1 MQNRSYLDRLD
12 RHVAGGLRGLPES
25 FRARHAEFARGLQQD
40 DGGFPG
46 RAGPSDLY
54 YTGFALRTL
63 AMLGDHDPQVWG
75 RAAAFVQGEPERASD
90 VVGCFSMLHARRL
103 VASQGHRCWDD
114 LDEHRCAAH
123 CRAVLE
129 RHRCDGGY
137 ARRSGGAASLY
148 HTFLAA
154 LCLELLDGCRPD
166 PAAVVRLVQ
175 QRSRP
180 DGGLCDLGEAERGET
195 NPTAAGVALLAMA
208 KALDR
213 PRAQAIARFL
223 ALMQRP
229 DGGFAAHGDAPV
241 SDLLSTFTA
250 VVSLAALR
258 SLAAV
263 RRADVARSVR
273 RLEALPGGFCG
284 AAVGDDPDA
293 EYTYYG
299 LGVVGILHGHATS
312 WPARLARW
320 ASRPVPWLGRRS

>member
-1 MQNRSYLDRLD
+1 
-12 RHVAGGLRGLPES
+12 
-25 FRARHAEFARGLQQD
+25 
-40 DGGFPG
+40 
-46 RAGPSDLY
+46 
-54 YTGFALRTL
+54 
-63 AMLGDHDPQVWG
+63 
-75 RAAAFVQGEPERASD
+75 
-90 VVGCFSMLHARRL
+90 
-103 VASQGHRCWDD
+103 
-114 LDEHRCAAH
+114 
-123 CRAVLE
+123 
-129 RHRCDGGY
+129 
-137 ARRSGGAASLY
+137 LY